1 MTRRGPAH
9 VCRLRYRGSDSD
21 VESLQFLL
29 AWVMWCA
36 VLSVLLVRV
45 ID

>member
-1 MTRRGPAH
+1 MTHRGT
-9 VCRLRYRGSDSD
+9 GGD
-21 VESLQFLL
+21 VEPMNFLL

-36 VLSVLLVRV
+36 VVSVLLVRV